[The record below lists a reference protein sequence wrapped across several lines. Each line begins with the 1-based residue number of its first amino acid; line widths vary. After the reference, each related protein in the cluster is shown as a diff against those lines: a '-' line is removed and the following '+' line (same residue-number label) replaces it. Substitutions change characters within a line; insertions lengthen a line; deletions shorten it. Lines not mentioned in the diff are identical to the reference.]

1 LRIQRCVASLIKIG
15 VEVELVLSIF
25 LRAKA
30 PTMSLELLLVVYKF
44 VRVFYK
50 VGNVMCF
57 LLRVL
62 LRCVQL
68 M

>member
-25 LRAKA
+25 LRAEA

-50 VGNVMCF
+50 VGNVMFF